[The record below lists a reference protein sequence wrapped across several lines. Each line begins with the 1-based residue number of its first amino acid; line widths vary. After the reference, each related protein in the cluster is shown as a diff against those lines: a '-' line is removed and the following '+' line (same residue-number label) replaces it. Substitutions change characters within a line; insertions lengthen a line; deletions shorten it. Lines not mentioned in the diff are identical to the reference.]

1 MNTPDSPI
9 TRKMRDQQG
18 LETALNDGVEDAL
31 RRHVQAGVPVV
42 VWRDGKVVELA
53 PDVALAEHLRHKQAT
68 KSGTAA

>member
-18 LETALNDGVEDAL
+18 LEAALNDGVEDAL

-42 VWRDGKVVELA
+42 VWRDGKVVELP
-53 PDVALAEHLRHKQAT
+53 PDIALAEHLRHKQAKQT
-68 KSGTAA
+68 DAAA

>member
-1 MNTPDSPI
+1 MNTHDSPI

-18 LETALNDGVEDAL
+18 LEAALNDGLEDAL

-53 PDVALAEHLRHKQAT
+53 PEFALAEHLRHKQARQT
-68 KSGTAA
+68 GADA